1 MNISPVANKLIKA
14 IEDYKEESSKV
25 SYMFTTD
32 EELRLLKEIEI
43 LRNHIDILIDYE
55 DKKNKNN

>member
-1 MNISPVANKLIKA
+1 MNISPVANNLIKA

-25 SYMFTTD
+25 SYRFTTE

-43 LRNHIDILIDYE
+43 LRNHINILINYE
-55 DKKNKNN
+55 NNKNKNN